1 MIFSYMCLFIKALLM
16 GPKWC
21 LRDKIYN
28 NLYLQGQGLH
38 SFDSEERSE
47 ACGESVIVETQFV
60 NQVQHFEI
68 E

>member
-1 MIFSYMCLFIKALLM
+1 M